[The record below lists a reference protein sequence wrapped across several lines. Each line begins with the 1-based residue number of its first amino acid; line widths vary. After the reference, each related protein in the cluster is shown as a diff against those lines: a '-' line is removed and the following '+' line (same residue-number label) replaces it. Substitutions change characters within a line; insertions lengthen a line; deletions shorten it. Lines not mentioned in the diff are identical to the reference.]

1 MQGIGFAI
9 KNSLDIIT
17 KDHKISSAI
26 IIGGGAKSNKWSQ
39 LICDILNIEVKRYEI
54 NDAAALGAAYLGMIG
69 FSKDLNID
77 NHLQGRKE
85 KYKVFKPKLNNHEFY
100 KNVYKN
106 YNNLYK
112 ILTKQFKK

>member
-1 MQGIGFAI
+1 MTLYKCPRCGHTTDQ
-9 KNSLDIIT
+9 KNNLRKHFLRKNPCPNIYAN
-17 KDHKISSAI
+17 ISI
-26 IIGGGAKSNKWSQ
+26 DDCFKT
-39 LICDILNIEVKRYEI
+39 ILH
-54 NDAAALGAAYLGMIG
+54 
-69 FSKDLNID
+69 KDLNID